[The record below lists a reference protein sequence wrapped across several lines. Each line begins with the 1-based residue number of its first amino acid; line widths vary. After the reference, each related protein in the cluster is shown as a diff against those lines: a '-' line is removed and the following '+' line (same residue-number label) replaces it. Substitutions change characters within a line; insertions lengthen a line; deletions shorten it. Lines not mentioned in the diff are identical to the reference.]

1 MTDANQAKPSGPDP
15 QTSNNACRVA
25 LDLIGRDISP
35 VPVPK
40 GEKNPNRKKWQLLR
54 ITAADVPK
62 FFGKDSPNVGA
73 LMGLASGGLTD
84 MDLDCK
90 EAVQLAPYF
99 LPRTG
104 SIYGRP
110 SKKRSH
116 YLYTCFDPDPK
127 AGIKFKDE
135 LGGCIVELRMGGGG
149 KGSQSVMPGSIH
161 TSGELYQWDEDDKR
175 REIKFVDLKA
185 AATKIAVGTVLLRHW
200 PAKGSRHDA
209 AITIGGF
216 LARAGWTPDDI
227 EHFVSTVCHVHGE
240 ADSPDAHGKTARDAA
255 QRFVEGGEVHGLPM
269 MIETFGE
276 LPAKQIAKLLCYK
289 SKRGGPAPEAPEE
302 IDGLP
307 TVQFG
312 KLSTMSD
319 RTAEILIE
327 AKVPFYQRGDKLVRP
342 VVNIKVDTFKGKT
355 TTTAQLVEVDLHYM
369 RDMMCRKSQW
379 IKFDQRANAWIDIHP
394 PQEVALIVLNRYG
407 DWTFQS
413 IAGIIGTPTLRPN
426 GTILSEAGYDPETRL
441 LLVDPPKMPAIQ
453 EKPTRE
459 DAEKSLGLLKD
470 LLVEFPF
477 SDVDANKKSVSRS
490 VALSGMLTTVCR
502 AAFPVAPM
510 HIGDATAPATGKSYL
525 LSLIAAIATG
535 RLMPVISAGKS
546 EEEMEKRIGAAVIMG
561 QSFVCIDNVNGEI
574 GGDALCQLVEQPRP
588 SVRVL
593 GLSKLV
599 EVEASSVTF
608 FADGNNIVVTGDLS
622 RRAIVFKLD
631 AKLERPELRTFTGD
645 PMKSVMDDRGKYIAA
660 CLTICRAYIAADR
673 PNPMPQ
679 IASFNDWSNVVR
691 SALVWLGEEDP
702 VKSMDTSSAE
712 DPVKNA
718 LLTMLTAWIEVMGTS
733 ATLREVIDQC
743 NAVASFDVQ
752 SKTPTYAYPE
762 LRSAVSACT
771 PRRPLDI
778 DTFGKWMRSNKGRII
793 NGMCFDKQPG
803 SSGGPTIWLVKRIAD
818 TEAQAEARAKK
829 AQAEVQERKDKF

>member
-1 MTDANQAKPSGPDP
+1 M
-15 QTSNNACRVA
+15 
-25 LDLIGRDISP
+25 
-35 VPVPK
+35 
-40 GEKNPNRKKWQLLR
+40 
-54 ITAADVPK
+54 
-62 FFGKDSPNVGA
+62 
-73 LMGLASGGLTD
+73 
-84 MDLDCK
+84 
-90 EAVQLAPYF
+90 
-99 LPRTG
+99 
-104 SIYGRP
+104 
-110 SKKRSH
+110 
-116 YLYTCFDPDPK
+116 
-127 AGIKFKDE
+127 
-135 LGGCIVELRMGGGG
+135 
-149 KGSQSVMPGSIH
+149 
-161 TSGELYQWDEDDKR
+161 
-175 REIKFVDLKA
+175 
-185 AATKIAVGTVLLRHW
+185 LLRHW

-276 LPAKQIAKLLCYK
+276 PAGEADSKAALLQEQARRTGTRSTRRNRWIANGPVWQAVDDVG
-289 SKRGGPAPEAPEE
+289 SNSRNIDRGQGA
-302 IDGLP
+302 
-307 TVQFG
+307 F
-312 KLSTMSD
+312 LST
-319 RTAEILIE
+319 RRQAGTARR
-327 AKVPFYQRGDKLVRP
+327 QHQ
-342 VVNIKVDTFKGKT
+342 VDTFKGKT

-426 GTILSEAGYDPETRL
+426 GTSCRRRATTRR
-441 LLVDPPKMPAIQ
+441 PGCCWWTRRRCRRSQ